1 MAQKQIIPEQETM
14 NTLTDNR
21 TTNKDQTTT
30 YVTPL
35 VDIAETK
42 DAYLLQAE
50 MPGVPKSGL
59 EVLLERNELTIVG
72 HRTRPTVSGQALL
85 RESRTADYRRV
96 FELDP
101 SIDTQKID
109 ARIDQGLLT
118 LRLPKSE
125 EVKPRRIQVTD

>member
-1 MAQKQIIPEQETM
+1 M
-14 NTLTDNR
+14 NTQTDNR
-21 TTNKDQTTT
+21 TANKDPNQ
-30 YVTPL
+30 YLTPL

-50 MPGVPKSGL
+50 MPGVAKSGL

-72 HRTRPTVSGQALL
+72 RRNRPAVPGLTVF
-85 RESRTADYRRV
+85 RESKVADYHRV

-101 SIDTQKID
+101 SIDTQQID
-109 ARIDQGLLT
+109 ARIEQGVLT

-125 EVKPRRIQVTD
+125 AVNPRRIQVTD